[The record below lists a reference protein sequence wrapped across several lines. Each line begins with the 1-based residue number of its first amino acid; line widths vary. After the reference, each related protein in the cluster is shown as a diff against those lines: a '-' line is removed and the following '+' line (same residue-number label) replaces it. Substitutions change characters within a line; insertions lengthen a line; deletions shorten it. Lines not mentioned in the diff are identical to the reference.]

1 MKHLEQRNS
10 QKQKDNEWLQ
20 RAGGKGRQEVTLMG
34 MEFVF
39 ARMKWSELDSGDGHK
54 AL

>member
-34 MEFVF
+34 VEFVF